1 MVGLS
6 SFAKGKLVWPT
17 EDLQIQPVPYTETAA
32 GDLAGG

>member
-17 EDLQIQPVPYTETAA
+17 KHLQIQPVPYMETAA
-32 GDLAGG
+32 GGLAGG